1 MSIPHAILINQKGE
15 IVSPKIQGLTNE
27 DVKAMI
33 YSTLGKPLTNAAMDE
48 QIYEKVDKMP
58 EYPGG
63 INALLSYIGQ
73 NLRYPSSAQKQGI
86 QGRVIVSFVINQKG
100 EVVKTD
106 LQKGVNPE
114 LNQEAIRI
122 VNSLAKWTPGV
133 KDGKIVSVHFS
144 LPVNFKLQ

>member
-1 MSIPHAILINQKGE
+1 
-15 IVSPKIQGLTNE
+15 
-27 DVKAMI
+27 MI
-33 YSTLGKPLTNAAMDE
+33 YSTLGKPLTNASMDE

-63 INALLSYIGQ
+63 INALMSYIGQ
-73 NLRYPSSAQKQGI
+73 NLRYPPSAQKQGL

-122 VNSLAKWTPGV
+122 INSLSKWTPGV

-144 LPVNFKLQ
+144 LPINFKLQ